1 MLMVQVQT
9 DHRLCDHLRNGVRIV
24 RHAQARR
31 ECGVERIIR
40 RLQGVDH
47 RPACGDPV
55 AGALHAVQPCGHRIR
70 ETHGVVQIVVRADA
84 ATAEIG
90 FEAFSHVGPPGVGL
104 APAVAARGVLAVA
117 IALLEREDAPA
128 GVRLQPQRPDRPQP
142 QDQLAVRADAAH
154 PVRRPARQVQL
165 PARHA
170 GGTQLLPFR
179 QLPAGVL
186 PAALPVER
194 ESRDRSVA
202 DRHVADAA
210 VPGPIV
216 HIDPVREPVPAI
228 NRRRLGNPRTVRL
241 RGGSGRQVPG

>member
-1 MLMVQVQT
+1 MDTYSVVYSPAARDDLFGVYTYIATELLEPEIAAKQT
-9 DHRLCDHLRNGVRIV
+9 VRI
-24 RHAQARR
+24 RNA
-31 ECGVERIIR
+31 IR
-40 RLQGVDH
+40 K
-47 RPACGDPV
+47 
-55 AGALHAVQPCGHRIR
+55 
-70 ETHGVVQIVVRADA
+70 
-84 ATAEIG
+84 
-90 FEAFSHVGPPGVGL
+90 
-104 APAVAARGVLAVA
+104 
-117 IALLEREDAPA
+117 LE
-128 GVRLQPQRPDRPQP
+128 
-142 QDQLAVRADAAH
+142 
-154 PVRRPARQVQL
+154 QL

-179 QLPAGVL
+179 QLPTGVL